1 MGGGAGAGGGGLEE
15 RTRRTDKKGVNGII
29 IWQTGGEEGP
39 LVLLCVYQ
47 CVNTDLTVRQP
58 KTVETKKKDGERAR
72 QEERGSW
79 DELQNVIFGLSD
91 NMWLHCFF
99 FSFSF

>member
-1 MGGGAGAGGGGLEE
+1 MGGGGAGAGGGGLEE

-58 KTVETKKKDGERAR
+58 KTVETKKKGRRERD
-72 QEERGSW
+72 ERKEAVGT
-79 DELQNVIFGLSD
+79 NYK
-91 NMWLHCFF
+91 M
-99 FSFSF
+99 

>member
-1 MGGGAGAGGGGLEE
+1 MEE

-29 IWQTGGEEGP
+29 IWEPGGEEGP

-58 KTVETKKKDGERAR
+58 KTVETKKKKKRTERAR
-72 QEERGSW
+72 REERGSW

-99 FSFSF
+99 FSFKFLKQW

>member
-1 MGGGAGAGGGGLEE
+1 MEE

-29 IWQTGGEEGP
+29 IWETGGEEGP

-58 KTVETKKKDGERAR
+58 KTVETNKKKDGESETRGRR
-72 QEERGSW
+72 QLG
-79 DELQNVIFGLSD
+79 
-91 NMWLHCFF
+91 
-99 FSFSF
+99 